1 MSTKVRIRAA
11 VSTRTVS
18 DRIRE
23 KILEARRAKE
33 QEAER
38 QRKLLG
44 RVRLYHFTDARN
56 VPSIR
61 EHGGV
66 FSAEQCE
73 KLGINVVAPGGDENS
88 QESDRK
94 NGMDAYVH
102 LCLRSE
108 HPMEYRARTDGRIE
122 KSLFIPVS
130 SEVLEIGG
138 VRFVPGMSNKKGIE
152 TYPLEEAVRDEHLDD
167 LDLDALY
174 HWIDWGQNPDV
185 YDRRVRAEK
194 FEIIIPDF
202 IPIDLLKLPN
212 G

>member
-1 MSTKVRIRAA
+1 LDAG
-11 VSTRTVS
+11 
-18 DRIRE
+18 
-23 KILEARRAKE
+23 RAKE
-33 QEAER
+33 READR
-38 QRKLLG
+38 QAKLL
-44 RVRLYHFTDARN
+44 RRLRLYHFTDARN
-56 VPSIR
+56 VASIR

-73 KLGINVVAPGGDENS
+73 ELGIKVVAPGGDENS
-88 QESDRK
+88 QGSDRE

-122 KSLFIPVS
+122 KSVFIPIS
-130 SEVLEIGG
+130 SEVLEIDG

-152 TYPLEEAVRDEHLDD
+152 TYALEEAIRDGHLEDR
-167 LDLDALY
+167 DLDALY
-174 HWIDWGQNPDV
+174 QWIHWGLNPDV

-194 FEIIIPDF
+194 FEIIVPDF

>member
-1 MSTKVRIRAA
+1 VRISAT
-11 VSTRTVS
+11 VSARTVS

-23 KILEARRAKE
+23 KILEARRAKA

-38 QRKLLG
+38 QRRLLG
-44 RVRLYHFTDARN
+44 RLTLYHFTDARN

-73 KLGINVVAPGGDENS
+73 RLGVTITAPGGDENS

-108 HPMEYRARTDGRIE
+108 HPMEYRARADGRIE
-122 KSLFIPVS
+122 ESVFVPVS
-130 SEVLEIGG
+130 SEVLEIDG

-152 TYPLEEAVRDEHLDD
+152 TYLLEEAVRDRHLEA

-174 HWIDWGQNPDV
+174 LWIDWGQNPDV

-194 FEIIIPDF
+194 FEIIVPDF
-202 IPIDLLKLPN
+202 ISIDLLKLPN